1 MTLEQ
6 IEEEVLAL
14 PKDDQAALL
23 ARLLGYLGQTDII
36 DQEVAGAWVNE
47 AEMRDQAMD
56 ELLET
61 GAPSTEVFQ
70 RIRAS
75 LSERWV

>member
-14 PKDDQAALL
+14 PKDAQAALL
-23 ARLLGYLGQTDII
+23 ARLLGYLGQTDMV
-36 DQEVAGAWVNE
+36 DQEVAGVWVNE
-47 AEMRDQAMD
+47 AERRDQAMD
-56 ELLET
+56 QSLEA

-75 LSERWV
+75 L